1 MQMKCALEG
10 GNPKISHALQVVEG
24 RTWVAMTDRHLV
36 PVDKRSFIRGM
47 ICFPSGTANAPEG
60 GRKSYWTSTMI
71 KAVLDILM
79 HA

>member
-1 MQMKCALEG
+1 
-10 GNPKISHALQVVEG
+10 
-24 RTWVAMTDRHLV
+24 VAMTDRHLPV
-36 PVDKRSFIRGM
+36 SVDKRSFIRGM
-47 ICFPSGTANAPEG
+47 ISFPSGTANAPEG